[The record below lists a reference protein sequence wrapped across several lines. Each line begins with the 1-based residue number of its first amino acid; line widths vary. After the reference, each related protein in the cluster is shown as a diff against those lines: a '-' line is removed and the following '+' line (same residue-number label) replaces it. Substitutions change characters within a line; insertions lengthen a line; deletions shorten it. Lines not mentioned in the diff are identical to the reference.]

1 MASRLM
7 HIAISCQLEPF
18 LQIQDA
24 NRFRIGHILP
34 DSIVHGKESHA
45 DAHFKKSTAD
55 GRRMM
60 DFADFFERYQHKIL
74 TDDLYLG
81 YYFHLIQD
89 AIYRQFMYQKWDIT
103 YTKDVR
109 MDMYRDYGIVN
120 RYLIDKYHICND
132 VSLPENF
139 AKEEINQIYPFTLA
153 EFLEELKRDFQ
164 SSAEGE
170 LKYLKKERV
179 DQYICESAQVCR
191 SAYDGITGK
200 GPLLD
205 PILYAWDVKRE
216 L

>member
-7 HIAISCQLEPF
+7 HIAISCQLER
-18 LQIQDA
+18 LLDIQDV
-24 NRFRIGHILP
+24 NRFRVGHILP
-34 DSIVHGKESHA
+34 DSIIHGKESHA

-60 DFADFFERYQHKIL
+60 DFADFFKCYQHKVL

-109 MDMYRDYGIVN
+109 LEMYRDYGIVN
-120 RYLIDKYHICND
+120 RYLIDKYHIQND
-132 VSLPENF
+132 VYLPEHF

-153 EFLEELKRDFQ
+153 EFLQELKNDFQ
-164 SSAEGE
+164 SNEDGE

-179 DQYICESAQVCR
+179 DQYIFESVQTCR
-191 SAYDGITGK
+191 RAYDGILGREK
-200 GPLLD
+200 LLD
-205 PILYAWDVKRE
+205 PVAYAWDVKRE

>member
-7 HIAISCQLEPF
+7 HIAISCQLER
-18 LQIQDA
+18 LLDIQDV
-24 NRFRIGHILP
+24 NRFRVGHILP
-34 DSIVHGKESHA
+34 DSIIHGKESHA

-60 DFADFFERYQHKIL
+60 DFADFFKRYQHKVL

-109 MDMYRDYGIVN
+109 LEMYRDYGIVN
-120 RYLIDKYHICND
+120 RYLIDKYHIQND
-132 VSLPENF
+132 VYLPEHF

-153 EFLEELKRDFQ
+153 EFLQELKNDFQ
-164 SSAEGE
+164 SNEDGE

-179 DQYICESAQVCR
+179 DQYIFESVQTCR
-191 SAYDGITGK
+191 RAYDGILGREK
-200 GPLLD
+200 LLD
-205 PILYAWDVKRE
+205 PVAYAWDVKRE